1 MREVQRP
8 YQWHCA
14 SRQRGL
20 VLVVALIWLLVATL
34 LLLSSVQNALHE
46 QKAARAFRDRA
57 IAFQA
62 AEAGLV
68 DAESDIEASPS
79 AALSRSTMFAANRSD
94 GFPTDEQALCRQAG
108 ASRSR
113 GLCRAAQGNALLSLL
128 ADDVDASSTSAV
140 AVEYGRFTGRTLQTG
155 GGALPARLPRYV
167 IELLRDHDAQFQSD
181 AGSTTPAYLYRITAI
196 GFGPQPH
203 TQVVLQSFYRKGMT
217 S

>member
-1 MREVQRP
+1 MT
-8 YQWHCA
+8 QWYCIF
-14 SRQRGL
+14 RQRGI

-79 AALSRSTMFAANRSD
+79 AALSRSTMFAANRAD
-94 GFPTDEQALCRQAG
+94 GFPTDDQALCQQGDANQTH
-108 ASRSR
+108 

-128 ADDVDASSTSAV
+128 ADEVDEADVSSTSHV
-140 AVEYGRFTGRTLQTG
+140 AVEYGRFTGRTLQTSG
-155 GGALPARLPRYV
+155 GTLPALLPRYV
-167 IELLRDHDAQFQSD
+167 IELLRDYDAEADSD

-196 GFGPQPH
+196 GFGPQPS
-203 TQVVLQSFYRKGMT
+203 TQVVLQSFYRKGVT